1 MRPVRAIS
9 RVEAVERAE
18 QASPDL
24 VSTLAKGLDVLA
36 VLAGGELL
44 GNQQIAQRAGLSKAT
59 ASRLCATLATLG
71 YLRQDGASR
80 KYAMGARLLAMGA
93 TVQHR
98 SGLLRLARP
107 GMEALAR
114 ETGMMVGMGA
124 RERLGMVC
132 LDVAHDD
139 AALVGTT
146 SVGSILPMAE
156 TALGLAYL
164 ARAGLAERIPL
175 LRQLQLA
182 YGADW
187 AQVRARIE
195 EARLQYLRQGYV
207 VRPLSCE
214 AGVSGVAAA
223 VELPGN
229 MGLVAFNCATR
240 SDASGV
246 DARLRQAGLRLRTMV
261 AGIAPGAMP

>member
-1 MRPVRAIS
+1 
-9 RVEAVERAE
+9 
-18 QASPDL
+18 SPDL

-71 YLRQDGASR
+71 YLRQDEPSR
-80 KYAMGARLLAMGA
+80 KYAMGARFLAMGA

-98 SGLLRLARP
+98 AGLLRLATPR
-107 GMEALAR
+107 MEALAH

-124 RERLGMVC
+124 RDRLDMVC
-132 LDVAHDD
+132 LNVAYDD
-139 AALVGTT
+139 AALVGTS

-164 ARAGLAERIPL
+164 AQASLAERIPL

-182 YGADW
+182 YGTDW
-187 AQVRARIE
+187 AQIRERIAQ
-195 EARLQYLRQGYV
+195 ARLQYQRQGYV
-207 VRPLSCE
+207 IRPRSCE
-214 AGVSGVAAA
+214 AGVSGVAVAIQ
-223 VELPGN
+223 LPGN
-229 MGLVAFNCATR
+229 LGLMAFNCATR
-240 SDASGV
+240 SDAPEVGE
-246 DARLRQAGLRLRTMV
+246 RLKWAGLHLQTM
-261 AGIAPGAMP
+261 ATGIARHS